1 MSILDTKVS
10 WFKST
15 RNSEVQ
21 TSSSI
26 KSFLRLIKIGKFRSQ
41 IEDLRAGDKEI
52 KKSLPT
58 IAFHGQFE
66 YSRKAANFIEAS
78 GLIILDI
85 DSMNPDDLEETKQE
99 IMDSSDSVFAAMI
112 SPSGNGIKVLY
123 YVDPDTITKDNYRS
137 IGKEIITQFSDYGDV
152 DFLSITDTLI
162 MTYDPNILINI
173 NAEPDVI
180 HLKEVKIKSSELE
193 PRDASKTLWEDAEGF
208 FEVVLDQQIIQR
220 VTSNFHYIQV
230 AVLELA
236 KFGFKHPADDL
247 SFVIHY
253 SESHFKISSDNKI
266 RFAEAAELAKTYLQ
280 TRWAYDTRAVREE
293 TQEIDYSAF
302 QDDEAGMQIY
312 DGDDDEVTEFDL
324 DESEDENDDGLID
337 YSTLYSSVIAT
348 ILEGDRVGREISL
361 ENFADVFRFRGTGI
375 LTVTGIPG
383 HGKTEFVDQILVDLM
398 RLYGESSYII
408 GFEQTPEEHIV
419 KLSRRMMGTNITCES
434 WDLERNEPKFIENY
448 KFITDH
454 IQHYD
459 VKKHGGKIEKALL
472 MAAEWIQ
479 KQRRLGKDP
488 KYVVMDPFNMLTTM
502 GKMTGYE
509 RAEEI
514 LRQLTH
520 FSHQMGVMVIL
531 VAHPFKMKK
540 DEKTGE
546 YEIPDFYSV
555 KGSSAFF
562 EMSYHGLTIYRTNG
576 MVLVKVLKVKQN
588 NLGERE
594 AIVWF
599 SYDRQS
605 GRYIPCDED
614 GTELSGDHRE
624 KDWIDKAKKSFKKNI
639 KK

>member
-1 MSILDTKVS
+1 MSILNTKVS

-15 RNSEVQ
+15 TNSEVQ
-21 TSSSI
+21 VSFPI
-26 KSFLRLIKIGKFRSQ
+26 KNFLELIMTGKYKDKIEK
-41 IEDLRAGDKEI
+41 LREGNKDI
-52 KKSLPT
+52 KRTLPT

-85 DSMNPDDLEETKQE
+85 DSMNPDDLEESKQE

-112 SPSGNGIKVLY
+112 SPSGNGIKVL
-123 YVDPDTITKDNYRS
+123 PD
-137 IGKEIITQFSDYGDV
+137 IIH
-152 DFLSITDTLI
+152 I
-162 MTYDPNILINI
+162 
-173 NAEPDVI
+173 
-180 HLKEVKIKSSELE
+180 KEVKIKSSELE
-193 PRDASKTLWEDAEGF
+193 PRDASKELWEDPEDF

-220 VTSNFHYIQV
+220 VSSNFHFIQV

-236 KFGFKHPADDL
+236 KFGFYHPANDL

-253 SESHFKISSDNKI
+253 SEAHFKMSSDNKI
-266 RFAEAAELAKTYLQ
+266 RFLEAAELAKTYPQ
-280 TRWAYDTRAVREE
+280 TRWAYDTRSKREE

-302 QDDEAGMQIY
+302 QDDEVGMSIY
-312 DGDDDEVTEFDL
+312 DDFDEDDELNDELKTTEEDS
-324 DESEDENDDGLID
+324 DESDDGLID
-337 YSTLYSSVIAT
+337 YSTLYKSVIAT

-398 RLYGESSYII
+398 RMYGESSYII

-419 KLSRRMMGTNITCES
+419 KLSRRMMGVNITCES
-434 WDLERNEPKFIENY
+434 WDIKKNEPKFMENY

-459 VKKHGGKIEKALL
+459 VKKHGGKIEKALM

-479 KQRRLGKDP
+479 KQRRSGKDP
-488 KYVVMDPFNMLTTM
+488 KYVIMDPFNMLTTI

-594 AIVWF
+594 AEVWF
-599 SYDRQS
+599 MYDKQS

-624 KDWIDKAKKSFKKNI
+624 KNWLSKVKKKYCETK
-639 KK
+639 